1 MSTLLFSFIR
11 IINQLGLEA
20 DVCEDRT
27 LVVGAMCKTDGPP
40 SGAPPE
46 LEFGDPLEISN
57 GF

>member
-1 MSTLLFSFIR
+1 MSTLLWFFIR
-11 IINQLGLEA
+11 IINQLGLQA

-27 LVVGAMCKTDGPP
+27 LVVGAMCKSEAPP
-40 SGAPPE
+40 EQGPPE